1 MSNRVPVVTIDGPSG
16 VGKGTVARL
25 LSEHLH
31 WPMLDSGAIYRAL
44 GLAVFQQGFN
54 PDTQIDAITQ
64 LALNLPLTFKGE
76 GVYLGEQEI
85 SPLIR
90 NEEGG
95 RRASVVAALP
105 SVRAALLEWQ
115 RRCAKPPG
123 LIADGRDMGTV
134 VFPQAQVK
142 IFMTASAQVRATRR
156 FKQLQS
162 LGQPA
167 DFEQI
172 LADVQERDQRD
183 MNRATAPLKA
193 AQEALVI
200 DTSTMPIDAVM
211 SLILK
216 EISSQNLLPSDI
228 KPL

>member
-1 MSNRVPVVTIDGPSG
+1 
-16 VGKGTVARL
+16 
-25 LSEHLH
+25 
-31 WPMLDSGAIYRAL
+31 
-44 GLAVFQQGFN
+44 
-54 PDTQIDAITQ
+54 
-64 LALNLPLTFKGE
+64 
-76 GVYLGEQEI
+76 
-85 SPLIR
+85 
-90 NEEGG
+90 
-95 RRASVVAALP
+95 
-105 SVRAALLEWQ
+105 
-115 RRCAKPPG
+115 
-123 LIADGRDMGTV
+123 MGTV